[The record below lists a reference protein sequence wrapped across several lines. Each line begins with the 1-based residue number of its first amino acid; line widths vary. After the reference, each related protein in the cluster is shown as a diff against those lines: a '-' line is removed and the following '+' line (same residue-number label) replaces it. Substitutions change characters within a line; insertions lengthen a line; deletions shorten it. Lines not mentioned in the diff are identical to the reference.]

1 MTVQDR
7 DLGMKRIF
15 SEMQKAQRLEV
26 AVGIQHGT
34 NNGEGASVAEYGA
47 YNEFGTEKIP
57 SRPFM
62 GTSFDESRSQI
73 NSDFYR
79 EAREMIK
86 GKSAQQSL
94 LTIGLK
100 HAKRIQD
107 VITKRN
113 FLPNL
118 SDRTIENK
126 KGSTKTLV
134 DTGALVNGIKPVVR
148 GRT

>member
-1 MTVQDR
+1 
-7 DLGMKRIF
+7 
-15 SEMQKAQRLEV
+15 
-26 AVGIQHGT
+26 
-34 NNGEGASVAEYGA
+34 
-47 YNEFGTEKIP
+47 
-57 SRPFM
+57 M

-113 FLPNL
+113 FLPKL